1 MKIVDA
7 LGELVPSLVVVLE
20 EALLAA
26 LVDLGQEVVDVVFQ
40 ELLRLLVQPVG
51 QRLRVGHANRVDIF
65 KMKIK
70 IQFCYIPKPRKC
82 PWSRSGMPFSPVNLS
97 FHTDLGTVLKVMTPE
112 MVSFRVPHV
121 WAKSTR
127 FGFKDMVFAQI

>member
-65 KMKIK
+65 KIKIK
-70 IQFCYIPKPRKC
+70 IQFC
-82 PWSRSGMPFSPVNLS
+82 
-97 FHTDLGTVLKVMTPE
+97 
-112 MVSFRVPHV
+112 
-121 WAKSTR
+121 
-127 FGFKDMVFAQI
+127 